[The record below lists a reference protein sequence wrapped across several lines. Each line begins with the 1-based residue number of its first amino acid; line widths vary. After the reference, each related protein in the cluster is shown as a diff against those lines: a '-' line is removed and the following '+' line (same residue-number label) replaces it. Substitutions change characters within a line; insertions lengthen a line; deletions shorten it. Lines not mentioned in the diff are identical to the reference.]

1 MERKRW
7 TSEENNILIE
17 EVKRNFDNLSE
28 AFRITSIRLNRS
40 INAVSCHW
48 YQHLS
53 NPESKSYIGG
63 SCFIGVSIEKRYKNR
78 KICTKKSKQVPEPH
92 KKSLWRKLLKLL
104 GIDK

>member
-1 MERKRW
+1 MLTTIKESHPIARK
-7 TSEENNILIE
+7 EHICELCGC
-17 EVKRNFDNLSE
+17 K
-28 AFRITSIRLNRS
+28 
-40 INAVSCHW
+40 SCHW